1 MSQENKEKMRTK
13 NSQMMK
19 ITLVS
24 LLAVSLFLIEIYE
37 IINDPANMVVIGSL
51 GVFLLAS
58 VCAEMLLIRKQ
69 MEENAKGQDE
79 AFDNVYRSEKAAYLL
94 IRKYFDKMEQKMDSL
109 SEPTDLPYKE
119 LIAAQKALAKAQIN
133 RGKQNTN
140 ALLISN
146 DRLMQRI
153 NSIQND
159 VAKLSNNTGLSEQ
172 DQAVFT
178 EGNRQVLDKQQ
189 EILDGLKV
197 LETSLRNEILES
209 ADKMASMKS
218 QHMFVPQ
225 QQSQIQDHEDI
236 QPLDI
241 DEDFAL
247 DHDMKPNASFE
258 NSSESDLDKLLM
270 QIDSEESFSAE
281 LDAAEPSEV
290 PAEMADL
297 ETTDEMDLS
306 SIMPELGAIEEPELS
321 SVMPERDA
329 VEHPELS
336 QAMPELSPIMP
347 EFGAVEEPELSPIM
361 PELGAVEE
369 PELSPIMPELGAVE
383 EPELSPIMPEVD
395 AAEPSEL
402 PPVMPDLGTADEMD
416 LSSMMPELGAIEE
429 PELSPAISEIGT
441 IEHPDSSH
449 TKKELGAIDEA
460 VNSLEMPELGSID
473 EVINSLE
480 MPDLDTIDEQQLSSA
495 MPEIDAQKISPVTP
509 ELGETGE
516 QELPP
521 IMPEMGTIEEAEL
534 SSVMPELDA
543 VDAETSSAAPEISAM
558 DEAGISSSMPELGAI
573 EEPDLS
579 SIMPELDVAELPQMT
594 QEPDLASADN
604 SADNIESVMPQQ
616 TISNAK
622 PASSEAE
629 LQAMIDRLQ
638 TNTQPAAPKK
648 KPDQVK
654 SVPEPEKVKPAA
666 EPETKNDSREITPD
680 RLAAMIANLGNEPIL
695 EEPETVAEESEPLEV
710 SSLQPDAKS
719 FTEPSSS
726 QAQASVEDDEL
737 EKLMM
742 AMDIDMDLG
751 QSVEDMDID
760 KILEVPISEE
770 KAQSNNQVMSSDEI
784 AALIANTELLSD
796 PEPVKNTDLPDLS
809 DPSYVMSSDE
819 IAALIAN
826 M

>member
-281 LDAAEPSEV
+281 LDAAEPSEL
-290 PAEMADL
+290 PPEMADL

-347 EFGAVEEPELSPIM
+347 EF
-361 PELGAVEE
+361 GAVEE

-648 KPDQVK
+648 KPNQVK

>member
-37 IINDPANMVVIGSL
+37 IINDPVNMVVIGSL

-281 LDAAEPSEV
+281 LDAAEPSEL
-290 PAEMADL
+290 PPEMADL
-297 ETTDEMDLS
+297 KTTDEMDLS

-321 SVMPERDA
+321 SVMPEPDA

-336 QAMPELSPIMP
+336 QAM
-347 EFGAVEEPELSPIM
+347 PELSPIM

-416 LSSMMPELGAIEE
+416 LSSMMPELGSIEE

-441 IEHPDSSH
+441 IEHPDSSYI
-449 TKKELGAIDEA
+449 KPELGAIDEA

-495 MPEIDAQKISPVTP
+495 MPEMDAQEISPVMP

-543 VDAETSSAAPEISAM
+543 IDAEMSSAAPEISAM

-654 SVPEPEKVKPAA
+654 SVPELEKVKPE
-666 EPETKNDSREITPD
+666 EPETKSDSREITPD

>member
-241 DEDFAL
+241 DEDFSL
-247 DHDMKPNASFE
+247 DHDVKPNASFE

-290 PAEMADL
+290 PPEMADL

-579 SIMPELDVAELPQMT
+579 SIVPELDVAELPQMT
-594 QEPDLASADN
+594 QEPDLASVDN
-604 SADNIESVMPQQ
+604 GADNIESVMPQQ

-648 KPDQVK
+648 KPDQAK

>member
-241 DEDFAL
+241 DEDFSL
-247 DHDMKPNASFE
+247 DHDVKPNASFE

-281 LDAAEPSEV
+281 LDAAEPSEL
-290 PAEMADL
+290 PPEMADL
-297 ETTDEMDLS
+297 KTTDEMDLS

-321 SVMPERDA
+321 SVMPEPDA

-336 QAMPELSPIMP
+336 QAM
-347 EFGAVEEPELSPIM
+347 PELSPIM

-441 IEHPDSSH
+441 IEHPDSSYI
-449 TKKELGAIDEA
+449 KPELGAIDEA

-579 SIMPELDVAELPQMT
+579 SIVPELDVAELPQMT

>member
-241 DEDFAL
+241 DEDFSL
-247 DHDMKPNASFE
+247 DHDVKPNASFE

-290 PAEMADL
+290 PPEMADL

-347 EFGAVEEPELSPIM
+347 EF
-361 PELGAVEE
+361 GAVEE

-579 SIMPELDVAELPQMT
+579 SIVPELDVAELPQMT

>member
-270 QIDSEESFSAE
+270 QIDSEESF
-281 LDAAEPSEV
+281 
-290 PAEMADL
+290 
-297 ETTDEMDLS
+297 
-306 SIMPELGAIEEPELS
+306 
-321 SVMPERDA
+321 
-329 VEHPELS
+329 
-336 QAMPELSPIMP
+336 
-347 EFGAVEEPELSPIM
+347 
-361 PELGAVEE
+361 
-369 PELSPIMPELGAVE
+369 
-383 EPELSPIMPEVD
+383 
-395 AAEPSEL
+395 
-402 PPVMPDLGTADEMD
+402 
-416 LSSMMPELGAIEE
+416 
-429 PELSPAISEIGT
+429 
-441 IEHPDSSH
+441 
-449 TKKELGAIDEA
+449 
-460 VNSLEMPELGSID
+460 
-473 EVINSLE
+473 
-480 MPDLDTIDEQQLSSA
+480 
-495 MPEIDAQKISPVTP
+495 
-509 ELGETGE
+509 
-516 QELPP
+516 
-521 IMPEMGTIEEAEL
+521 
-534 SSVMPELDA
+534 
-543 VDAETSSAAPEISAM
+543 
-558 DEAGISSSMPELGAI
+558 
-573 EEPDLS
+573 
-579 SIMPELDVAELPQMT
+579 
-594 QEPDLASADN
+594 
-604 SADNIESVMPQQ
+604 
-616 TISNAK
+616 
-622 PASSEAE
+622 
-629 LQAMIDRLQ
+629 
-638 TNTQPAAPKK
+638 
-648 KPDQVK
+648 
-654 SVPEPEKVKPAA
+654 
-666 EPETKNDSREITPD
+666 
-680 RLAAMIANLGNEPIL
+680 
-695 EEPETVAEESEPLEV
+695 
-710 SSLQPDAKS
+710 
-719 FTEPSSS
+719 
-726 QAQASVEDDEL
+726 
-737 EKLMM
+737 
-742 AMDIDMDLG
+742 
-751 QSVEDMDID
+751 
-760 KILEVPISEE
+760 
-770 KAQSNNQVMSSDEI
+770 
-784 AALIANTELLSD
+784 
-796 PEPVKNTDLPDLS
+796 
-809 DPSYVMSSDE
+809 
-819 IAALIAN
+819 
-826 M
+826 

>member
-281 LDAAEPSEV
+281 LDAAEPSEL
-290 PAEMADL
+290 PPEMADL
-297 ETTDEMDLS
+297 KTTDEMDLS

-321 SVMPERDA
+321 SVMPEPDA

-336 QAMPELSPIMP
+336 QAM
-347 EFGAVEEPELSPIM
+347 PELSPIM

-654 SVPEPEKVKPAA
+654 SVPELEKVKPE
-666 EPETKNDSREITPD
+666 EPETKSDSREITPD

>member
-281 LDAAEPSEV
+281 LDAAEPSEL
-290 PAEMADL
+290 PPEMADL
-297 ETTDEMDLS
+297 KTTDEMDLS

-321 SVMPERDA
+321 SVMPEPDA

-347 EFGAVEEPELSPIM
+347 ELGAVEEPELSPIM

-416 LSSMMPELGAIEE
+416 LSSMMPELGSIEE

-441 IEHPDSSH
+441 IEHPDSSYI
-449 TKKELGAIDEA
+449 KPELGAIDEA

-480 MPDLDTIDEQQLSSA
+480 MPDLDTIDEQQLSSE
-495 MPEIDAQKISPVTP
+495 MPEIDTQKISPVTP

-654 SVPEPEKVKPAA
+654 SVPELEKVKPE
-666 EPETKNDSREITPD
+666 EPETKSDSREITPD

-751 QSVEDMDID
+751 QSVEDMD

>member
-281 LDAAEPSEV
+281 LDAAEPSEL
-290 PAEMADL
+290 PPEMADL
-297 ETTDEMDLS
+297 KTTDEMDLS

-321 SVMPERDA
+321 SVMPEPDA

-336 QAMPELSPIMP
+336 QAM
-347 EFGAVEEPELSPIM
+347 PELSPIM

-416 LSSMMPELGAIEE
+416 LSSMMPELGSIEE

-441 IEHPDSSH
+441 IEHPDSSYI
-449 TKKELGAIDEA
+449 KPELGAIDEA

-495 MPEIDAQKISPVTP
+495 MPEMDAQKISPVTP

-654 SVPEPEKVKPAA
+654 SVPELEKVKP
-666 EPETKNDSREITPD
+666 EVPETKSDSREITPD

>member
-281 LDAAEPSEV
+281 LDAAEPSEL
-290 PAEMADL
+290 PPEMADL
-297 ETTDEMDLS
+297 KTTDEMDLS

-321 SVMPERDA
+321 SVMPEPDA

-336 QAMPELSPIMP
+336 QAM
-347 EFGAVEEPELSPIM
+347 PELSPIM

-402 PPVMPDLGTADEMD
+402 PPVMQDLGTADEMD
-416 LSSMMPELGAIEE
+416 LSSMMPELGSIEE

-441 IEHPDSSH
+441 IEHPDSSYI
-449 TKKELGAIDEA
+449 KPELGAIDEA

-495 MPEIDAQKISPVTP
+495 MPEMDAQEISPVMP

-579 SIMPELDVAELPQMT
+579 SIVPELDVAELPQMT

-604 SADNIESVMPQQ
+604 GADNIEAVMPQQ

-654 SVPEPEKVKPAA
+654 SVPELEKVKPE
-666 EPETKNDSREITPD
+666 EPETKSDSREITPD

-770 KAQSNNQVMSSDEI
+770 KAQSNNPVMSSDEI

>member
-109 SEPTDLPYKE
+109 SESTDLPYKE

-281 LDAAEPSEV
+281 LDAAEPSEL
-290 PAEMADL
+290 PPEMADL
-297 ETTDEMDLS
+297 KTTDEMDLS

-321 SVMPERDA
+321 SVMPEPDA

-336 QAMPELSPIMP
+336 QAM
-347 EFGAVEEPELSPIM
+347 PELSPIM

-416 LSSMMPELGAIEE
+416 LSSMMPELGSIEE

-441 IEHPDSSH
+441 IEHPDSSYI
-449 TKKELGAIDEA
+449 KPELGAIDEA

-495 MPEIDAQKISPVTP
+495 MPEMDAQEISPVMP

-543 VDAETSSAAPEISAM
+543 IDAEMSSAAPEISAM

-654 SVPEPEKVKPAA
+654 SVPELEKVKPE
-666 EPETKNDSREITPD
+666 EPETKSDSREITPD

>member
-281 LDAAEPSEV
+281 LDAAEPSEL
-290 PAEMADL
+290 PPEMADL
-297 ETTDEMDLS
+297 KTTDEMDLS

-321 SVMPERDA
+321 SVMPEPDA

-347 EFGAVEEPELSPIM
+347 ELGAVEEPELSPIM

-416 LSSMMPELGAIEE
+416 LSSMMPELGSIEE
-429 PELSPAISEIGT
+429 SELSPAISEIGT
-441 IEHPDSSH
+441 IEHPDSSYI
-449 TKKELGAIDEA
+449 KPELGAIDEA

-495 MPEIDAQKISPVTP
+495 MPEMDAQEISPVMP

-579 SIMPELDVAELPQMT
+579 SIVPELDVAELPQMT

-604 SADNIESVMPQQ
+604 GADNIEAVMPQQ

-654 SVPEPEKVKPAA
+654 SVPELEKVKPE
-666 EPETKNDSREITPD
+666 EPETKSDSREITPD

>member
-241 DEDFAL
+241 DEDFSL
-247 DHDMKPNASFE
+247 DHDVKPNASFE

-281 LDAAEPSEV
+281 LDAAEPSEL
-290 PAEMADL
+290 PPEMADL

-347 EFGAVEEPELSPIM
+347 EF
-361 PELGAVEE
+361 GAVEE

-460 VNSLEMPELGSID
+460 VNSLEMPELGSND

-579 SIMPELDVAELPQMT
+579 SIVPELDVAELPQMT
-594 QEPDLASADN
+594 QEPDLASVDN
-604 SADNIESVMPQQ
+604 GADNIESVMPQQ

-648 KPDQVK
+648 KPNQVK

>member
-281 LDAAEPSEV
+281 LDAAEPSEL
-290 PAEMADL
+290 PPEMADL

-648 KPDQVK
+648 KPNQVK

>member
-109 SEPTDLPYKE
+109 SESTDLPYKE

-281 LDAAEPSEV
+281 LDAAEPSEL
-290 PAEMADL
+290 PPEMADL
-297 ETTDEMDLS
+297 KTTDEMDLS

-321 SVMPERDA
+321 SVMPEPDA

-336 QAMPELSPIMP
+336 QAM
-347 EFGAVEEPELSPIM
+347 
-361 PELGAVEE
+361 

-416 LSSMMPELGAIEE
+416 LSSMMPELGSIEE

-441 IEHPDSSH
+441 IEHPDSSYI
-449 TKKELGAIDEA
+449 KPELGAIDEA

-495 MPEIDAQKISPVTP
+495 MPEMDAQEISPVMP

-543 VDAETSSAAPEISAM
+543 IDAEMSSAAPEISAM

-654 SVPEPEKVKPAA
+654 SVPELEKVKPE
-666 EPETKNDSREITPD
+666 EPETKSDSREITPD

>member
-241 DEDFAL
+241 DEDFSL
-247 DHDMKPNASFE
+247 DHEVNPNASFE

-270 QIDSEESFSAE
+270 QIDSDESFAPE
-281 LDAAEPSEV
+281 LDAAEPSEL
-290 PAEMADL
+290 PPEMVDL
-297 ETTDEMDLS
+297 KTTDEMDLS
-306 SIMPELGAIEEPELS
+306 SIMPELGEIEEPELS
-321 SVMPERDA
+321 SVMPEPDA

-336 QAMPELSPIMP
+336 QAM
-347 EFGAVEEPELSPIM
+347 PELSPIM

-416 LSSMMPELGAIEE
+416 LSSMMPELGSIEE

-441 IEHPDSSH
+441 IEHPDSSYI
-449 TKKELGAIDEA
+449 KPELGAIDEA

-495 MPEIDAQKISPVTP
+495 MPEMDAQEISPVTP

-543 VDAETSSAAPEISAM
+543 IDAEMSSAAPEISAM

-648 KPDQVK
+648 KPDQAK

-719 FTEPSSS
+719 FSEPSSS

-751 QSVEDMDID
+751 QPVEDMDID

>member
-241 DEDFAL
+241 DEDFSL
-247 DHDMKPNASFE
+247 DHDVKPNASFE

-290 PAEMADL
+290 PPEMADL

-429 PELSPAISEIGT
+429 PELSPAISEIET
-441 IEHPDSSH
+441 IEHPDSSY
-449 TKKELGAIDEA
+449 TKPELGAIDEA
-460 VNSLEMPELGSID
+460 VNSLEM
-473 EVINSLE
+473 
-480 MPDLDTIDEQQLSSA
+480 
-495 MPEIDAQKISPVTP
+495 P

-579 SIMPELDVAELPQMT
+579 SIVPELDVAELPQMT
-594 QEPDLASADN
+594 QEPDLASVDN
-604 SADNIESVMPQQ
+604 GADNIESVMPQQ

-648 KPDQVK
+648 KPDQAK

>member
-281 LDAAEPSEV
+281 LDAAEPSEL
-290 PAEMADL
+290 PPEMADL
-297 ETTDEMDLS
+297 KTTDEMDLS

-321 SVMPERDA
+321 SVMPEPDA

-336 QAMPELSPIMP
+336 QAM
-347 EFGAVEEPELSPIM
+347 PELSPIM

-416 LSSMMPELGAIEE
+416 LSSMMPELGSIEE

-441 IEHPDSSH
+441 IEHPDSSYI
-449 TKKELGAIDEA
+449 KPELGAIDEA

-495 MPEIDAQKISPVTP
+495 MPEMDAQKISPVTP

-654 SVPEPEKVKPAA
+654 SVPELEKVKPE
-666 EPETKNDSREITPD
+666 EPETKSDSREITPD

>member
-281 LDAAEPSEV
+281 LDAAEPSEL
-290 PAEMADL
+290 PPEMADL
-297 ETTDEMDLS
+297 KTTDEMDLS

-321 SVMPERDA
+321 SVMPEPDA

-336 QAMPELSPIMP
+336 QAM
-347 EFGAVEEPELSPIM
+347 PELSPIM

-416 LSSMMPELGAIEE
+416 LSSMMPELGSIEE

-441 IEHPDSSH
+441 IEHPDSSYI
-449 TKKELGAIDEA
+449 KPELGAIDEA

-495 MPEIDAQKISPVTP
+495 MPEMDAQKISPVMP

-543 VDAETSSAAPEISAM
+543 IDAEMSSAAPEISAM

-654 SVPEPEKVKPAA
+654 SVPELEKVKPE
-666 EPETKNDSREITPD
+666 EPETKSDSREITPD

-726 QAQASVEDDEL
+726 QAQTSVEDDEL

>member
-290 PAEMADL
+290 PPEMADL

-321 SVMPERDA
+321 SVMPEPDA

-336 QAMPELSPIMP
+336 QAM
-347 EFGAVEEPELSPIM
+347 PELSPIM

-416 LSSMMPELGAIEE
+416 LSSMMPELGSIEE

-441 IEHPDSSH
+441 IEHPDSSYI
-449 TKKELGAIDEA
+449 KPELGAIDEA

-495 MPEIDAQKISPVTP
+495 MPEMDAQEISPVMP

-543 VDAETSSAAPEISAM
+543 IDAEMSSAAPEISAM

-648 KPDQVK
+648 KPDQAK

>member
-281 LDAAEPSEV
+281 LDAAEPSEL
-290 PAEMADL
+290 PPEMADL
-297 ETTDEMDLS
+297 KTTDEMDLS
-306 SIMPELGAIEEPELS
+306 SIMPELGSIEEPELS
-321 SVMPERDA
+321 SVMPEPDA

-347 EFGAVEEPELSPIM
+347 EF
-361 PELGAVEE
+361 
-369 PELSPIMPELGAVE
+369 GAVE

-416 LSSMMPELGAIEE
+416 LSSMMPELGSIKE

-441 IEHPDSSH
+441 IEHPDSSYI
-449 TKKELGAIDEA
+449 KPELGAIDEA

-495 MPEIDAQKISPVTP
+495 MPEMDAQEISPVMP

-543 VDAETSSAAPEISAM
+543 IDAEMSSAAPEISAM

-654 SVPEPEKVKPAA
+654 SVPELEKVKPE
-666 EPETKNDSREITPD
+666 EPETKSDSREITPD

>member
-281 LDAAEPSEV
+281 LDAAEPSEL
-290 PAEMADL
+290 PPEMADL

-347 EFGAVEEPELSPIM
+347 EF
-361 PELGAVEE
+361 
-369 PELSPIMPELGAVE
+369 GAVE

-648 KPDQVK
+648 KPNQVK

>member
-281 LDAAEPSEV
+281 LDAAEPSEL
-290 PAEMADL
+290 PPEMADL
-297 ETTDEMDLS
+297 KTTDEMDLS

-321 SVMPERDA
+321 SVMPEPDA

-336 QAMPELSPIMP
+336 QAM
-347 EFGAVEEPELSPIM
+347 PELSPIM

-579 SIMPELDVAELPQMT
+579 SIVPELDVAELPQMT

-604 SADNIESVMPQQ
+604 GADNIEAVMPQQ

-648 KPDQVK
+648 KPDQAK

>member
-241 DEDFAL
+241 DEDFSL
-247 DHDMKPNASFE
+247 DHDVKPNASFE

-281 LDAAEPSEV
+281 LDAAEPSEL
-290 PAEMADL
+290 PPEMADL
-297 ETTDEMDLS
+297 KTTDEMDLS

-321 SVMPERDA
+321 SVMPEPDA

-347 EFGAVEEPELSPIM
+347 EF
-361 PELGAVEE
+361 GAVEE

-441 IEHPDSSH
+441 IEHPDSSYI
-449 TKKELGAIDEA
+449 KPELGAIDEA

-579 SIMPELDVAELPQMT
+579 SITPELDVAELPQMT

-648 KPDQVK
+648 KPDQAK

>member
-69 MEENAKGQDE
+69 MEENAKGRDE

-209 ADKMASMKS
+209 VDNMASMKS

-281 LDAAEPSEV
+281 LDAAEPSEL
-290 PAEMADL
+290 PPEMADL
-297 ETTDEMDLS
+297 KTTDEMDLS

-321 SVMPERDA
+321 SVMPEPDA

-336 QAMPELSPIMP
+336 QAM
-347 EFGAVEEPELSPIM
+347 PELSPIM

-416 LSSMMPELGAIEE
+416 LSSMMPELGSIEE

-441 IEHPDSSH
+441 IEHPDSSYI
-449 TKKELGAIDEA
+449 KPELGAIDEA

-495 MPEIDAQKISPVTP
+495 MPEMDAQEISPVMP

-579 SIMPELDVAELPQMT
+579 SIVPELDVAELPQMT

-604 SADNIESVMPQQ
+604 GADNIEAVMPQQ

-654 SVPEPEKVKPAA
+654 SVPELEKVKPE
-666 EPETKNDSREITPD
+666 EPETKSDSREITPD

>member
-281 LDAAEPSEV
+281 LDAAEPSEL
-290 PAEMADL
+290 PPEMADL
-297 ETTDEMDLS
+297 KTTDEMDLS

-321 SVMPERDA
+321 SVMPEPDA

-347 EFGAVEEPELSPIM
+347 EF
-361 PELGAVEE
+361 GAVEE

-416 LSSMMPELGAIEE
+416 LSSMMPELGSIEE

-441 IEHPDSSH
+441 IEHPDSSYI
-449 TKKELGAIDEA
+449 KPELGAIDEA

-579 SIMPELDVAELPQMT
+579 SIVPELDVAELPQMT

-604 SADNIESVMPQQ
+604 GADNIEAVMPQQ

-648 KPDQVK
+648 KPDQAK

>member
-290 PAEMADL
+290 PPEMADL

-347 EFGAVEEPELSPIM
+347 EF
-361 PELGAVEE
+361 GAVEE

-579 SIMPELDVAELPQMT
+579 SIVPELDVAELPQMT
-594 QEPDLASADN
+594 QEPDLASVDN
-604 SADNIESVMPQQ
+604 GADNIESVMPQQ

-648 KPDQVK
+648 KPDQAK

>member
-290 PAEMADL
+290 PPEMADL

-321 SVMPERDA
+321 SVMPEPDA

-336 QAMPELSPIMP
+336 QAM
-347 EFGAVEEPELSPIM
+347 PELSPIM

-579 SIMPELDVAELPQMT
+579 SIVPELDVAELPQMT

-604 SADNIESVMPQQ
+604 GADNIEAVMPQQ

-648 KPDQVK
+648 KPDQAK

>member
-109 SEPTDLPYKE
+109 SESTDLPYKE

-281 LDAAEPSEV
+281 LDAAEPSEL
-290 PAEMADL
+290 PPEMADL
-297 ETTDEMDLS
+297 KTTDEMDLS

-321 SVMPERDA
+321 SVMPEPDA

-336 QAMPELSPIMP
+336 QAM
-347 EFGAVEEPELSPIM
+347 PELSPIM

-416 LSSMMPELGAIEE
+416 LSSMMPELGSIEE

-441 IEHPDSSH
+441 IEHPDSSYI
-449 TKKELGAIDEA
+449 KPELGAIDEA

-495 MPEIDAQKISPVTP
+495 MPEMDAQEISPVMP

-543 VDAETSSAAPEISAM
+543 IDAEMSSAAPEISAM

-654 SVPEPEKVKPAA
+654 SVPELEKVKPE
-666 EPETKNDSREITPD
+666 EPETKSDSREITPD

-737 EKLMM
+737 EKLML

>member
-281 LDAAEPSEV
+281 LDAAEPSEL
-290 PAEMADL
+290 PPEMADL
-297 ETTDEMDLS
+297 KTTDEMDLS

-321 SVMPERDA
+321 SVMPEPDA

-336 QAMPELSPIMP
+336 QAM
-347 EFGAVEEPELSPIM
+347 PELSPIM

-416 LSSMMPELGAIEE
+416 LSSMMPELGSIEE

-441 IEHPDSSH
+441 IEHPDSSYI
-449 TKKELGAIDEA
+449 KPELGAIDEA

-495 MPEIDAQKISPVTP
+495 MPEMDAQEISPVMP

-543 VDAETSSAAPEISAM
+543 IDAEMSSAAPEISAM

-648 KPDQVK
+648 KPDQAK

>member
-241 DEDFAL
+241 DEDFSL
-247 DHDMKPNASFE
+247 DHDVKPNASFE

-290 PAEMADL
+290 PPEMADL

-369 PELSPIMPELGAVE
+369 PELSPIMPE
-383 EPELSPIMPEVD
+383 VD

-429 PELSPAISEIGT
+429 PELSPAISEIET
-441 IEHPDSSH
+441 IEHPDSSY
-449 TKKELGAIDEA
+449 TKPELGAIDEA
-460 VNSLEMPELGSID
+460 VNSLEM
-473 EVINSLE
+473 
-480 MPDLDTIDEQQLSSA
+480 
-495 MPEIDAQKISPVTP
+495 P

-579 SIMPELDVAELPQMT
+579 SIVPELDVAELPQMT
-594 QEPDLASADN
+594 QEPDLASVDN
-604 SADNIESVMPQQ
+604 GADNIESVMPQQ

-648 KPDQVK
+648 KPDQAK

>member
-109 SEPTDLPYKE
+109 SESTDLPYKE

-281 LDAAEPSEV
+281 LDAAEPSEL
-290 PAEMADL
+290 PPEMADL
-297 ETTDEMDLS
+297 KTTDEMDLS

-321 SVMPERDA
+321 SVMPEPDA

-336 QAMPELSPIMP
+336 QAM
-347 EFGAVEEPELSPIM
+347 PELSPIM

-416 LSSMMPELGAIEE
+416 LSSMMPELGSIEE

-441 IEHPDSSH
+441 IEHPDSSYI
-449 TKKELGAIDEA
+449 KPELGAIDEA

-495 MPEIDAQKISPVTP
+495 MPEMDAQKISPVTP

-654 SVPEPEKVKPAA
+654 SVPELEKVKPE
-666 EPETKNDSREITPD
+666 EPETKSDSREITPD

>member
-281 LDAAEPSEV
+281 LDAAEPSEL
-290 PAEMADL
+290 PPEMADL
-297 ETTDEMDLS
+297 KTTDEMDLS

-321 SVMPERDA
+321 SVMPEPDA

-336 QAMPELSPIMP
+336 QAM
-347 EFGAVEEPELSPIM
+347 PELSPIM

-416 LSSMMPELGAIEE
+416 LSSMMPELGSIEE

-441 IEHPDSSH
+441 IEHPDSSYI
-449 TKKELGAIDEA
+449 KPELGAIDEA

-495 MPEIDAQKISPVTP
+495 MPEMDAQEISPVMP

-543 VDAETSSAAPEISAM
+543 IDAEMSSAAPEISAM

-654 SVPEPEKVKPAA
+654 SVPELEKVKPE
-666 EPETKNDSREITPD
+666 EPETKSDSREITPD

>member
-109 SEPTDLPYKE
+109 SEPTDLSYKE

-241 DEDFAL
+241 DEDFSL
-247 DHDMKPNASFE
+247 DHDVKPNASFE

-290 PAEMADL
+290 PPEMADL

-347 EFGAVEEPELSPIM
+347 EF
-361 PELGAVEE
+361 GAVEE

-648 KPDQVK
+648 KPNQVK

>member
-241 DEDFAL
+241 DEDFSL
-247 DHDMKPNASFE
+247 DHDVKPNASFE

-281 LDAAEPSEV
+281 LDAAEPSEL
-290 PAEMADL
+290 PPEMADL

-347 EFGAVEEPELSPIM
+347 EF
-361 PELGAVEE
+361 GAVEE

-579 SIMPELDVAELPQMT
+579 SIVPELDVAELPQMT
-594 QEPDLASADN
+594 QEPDLASVDN
-604 SADNIESVMPQQ
+604 GADNIESVMPQQ

-648 KPDQVK
+648 KPNQVK

>member
-347 EFGAVEEPELSPIM
+347 EF
-361 PELGAVEE
+361 GAVEE